1 MIQYFIKKMKGKSR
15 NWDQLLFRIKFDN
28 LFCRIS
34 TFTFNTLITS
44 RWGYF
49 TFTLVGSFTFYLV
62 LILFSQISQKLKL
75 QFPRTL
81 LHLSVVGCLS
91 SSGVKSVIKTF
102 THSFSFSL
110 LDSLRHSE
118 ATPTLPVCYHTD
130 ISLFSSSLRR
140 RPHSQNISVLFL
152 NLSHMRKVSVIKSV
166 WFRC

>member
-1 MIQYFIKKMKGKSR
+1 MRILHFYFSR
-15 NWDQLLFRIKFDN
+15 KF
-28 LFCRIS
+28 
-34 TFTFNTLITS
+34 
-44 RWGYF
+44 Y
-49 TFTLVGSFTFYLV
+49 
-62 LILFSQISQKLKL
+62 IL
-75 QFPRTL
+75 
-81 LHLSVVGCLS
+81 LS
-91 SSGVKSVIKTF
+91 SDLIFSDFSETQTTVSQNAPPPLCRRLFVVIRCKISNKTF

>member
-1 MIQYFIKKMKGKSR
+1 MRILHFYFSR
-15 NWDQLLFRIKFDN
+15 KF
-28 LFCRIS
+28 
-34 TFTFNTLITS
+34 
-44 RWGYF
+44 Y
-49 TFTLVGSFTFYLV
+49 
-62 LILFSQISQKLKL
+62 IL
-75 QFPRTL
+75 
-81 LHLSVVGCLS
+81 LS
-91 SSGVKSVIKTF
+91 SDLIFSDFSETQTTVSQNAPPPLCCRLFVVIRCKISLTILLSNKTF